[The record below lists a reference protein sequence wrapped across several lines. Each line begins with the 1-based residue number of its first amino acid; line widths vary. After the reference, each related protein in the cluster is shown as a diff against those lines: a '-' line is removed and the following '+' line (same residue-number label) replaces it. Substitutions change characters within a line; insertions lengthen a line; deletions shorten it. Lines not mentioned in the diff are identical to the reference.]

1 MTESLQQTHGDYW
14 KWDLSILGWIK
25 SYQNQS
31 KPMSYIELPYL
42 WGMNIHFFNP
52 AILIVVQAGGGSS
65 AASEFTGVD
74 HSRSLGAG
82 RLPKVRDPQ
91 NHGLH

>member
-1 MTESLQQTHGDYW
+1 MGPLNIRMDQ
-14 KWDLSILGWIK
+14 IL
-25 SYQNQS
+25 S
-31 KPMSYIELPYL
+31 KPMSYIELPYFR
-42 WGMNIHFFNP
+42 GMNIHFNP

-74 HSRSLGAG
+74 HSGPLGAG
-82 RLPKVRDPQ
+82 RFPKVRDPQ